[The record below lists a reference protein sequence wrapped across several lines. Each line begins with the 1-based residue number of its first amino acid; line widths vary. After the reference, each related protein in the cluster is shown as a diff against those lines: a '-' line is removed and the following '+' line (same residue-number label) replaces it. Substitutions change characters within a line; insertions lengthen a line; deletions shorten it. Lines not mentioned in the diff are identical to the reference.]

1 MAKKKETEEVLD
13 PVVEAA
19 EKVDKFDKQD
29 LIDNAKALGYEK
41 YILVGALYDIKNEK
55 LSKNE
60 LDNLVNKFLSK

>member
-41 YILVGALYDIKNEK
+41 YILVGALYDVKNEK

>member
-13 PVVEAA
+13 SVVEAT

-41 YILVGALYDIKNEK
+41 YILVGALYDVKNEK